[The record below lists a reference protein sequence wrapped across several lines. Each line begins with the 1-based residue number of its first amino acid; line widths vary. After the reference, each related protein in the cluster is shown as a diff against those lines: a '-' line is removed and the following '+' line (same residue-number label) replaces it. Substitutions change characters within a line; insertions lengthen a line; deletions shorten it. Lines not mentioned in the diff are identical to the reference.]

1 MHLKGC
7 DPKKMVDTN
16 RDEFKTAYGFWP
28 DFDKVRE
35 WITEVRE
42 NEEKEVRAQES

>member
-7 DPKKMVDTN
+7 DPKKMVDVN